1 MNRETVITMIKSRYP
16 EYSQVF
22 FRDRGNMPILFV
34 LKSDKFNASSLKCF
48 HHYNLTVYVDIE
60 FGYSKFKETL
70 ADIIERESLER
81 NAVSVTV
88 FSSSDDESIIAKLK
102 ELRKA
107 FCDYRHYE
115 GIARKRGIYDKNMFK
130 DN

>member
-1 MNRETVITMIKSRYP
+1 MNREKIVEMIKARYP

-34 LKSDKFNASSLKCF
+34 LKNDKFNASSLKCF
-48 HHYNLTVYVDIE
+48 HLHNITVYIDIE
-60 FGYSKFKETL
+60 FGYSEFKDTL

-81 NAVSVTV
+81 NAVTIRNLNE
-88 FSSSDDESIIAKLK
+88 DDEAIIAKLK
-102 ELRKA
+102 ELRQS

-115 GIARKRGIYDKNMFK
+115 GIARRRGIYDKNMFK
-130 DN
+130 DE